1 MARRKGNSL
10 KKVFPMVKRGTQ
22 KIGSTVTGAVKSVAP
37 TMKRGIVGIFNA
49 LKQGT
54 NYTLAK
60 TKKMIMRASKKSR
73 KNRRRRRN

>member
-10 KKVFPMVKRGTQ
+10 KKVLRGTQ

-37 TMKRGIVGIFNA
+37 TMKRGLMGIFGA
-49 LKQGT
+49 LKKGT

-60 TKKMIMRASKKSR
+60 TKKMVRSVTKKSR
-73 KNRRRRRN
+73 KNRRRR